1 MSDSRCTPT
10 HIGGQ
15 ALIEGIMMRGRFNW
29 AVAVRRPDGTIYTE
43 EHDLGSGSAKREWLR
58 KPIIRGCVALWESLS
73 LSFKALEIAA
83 SHAFEDETESESVG
97 EDASAPQAEPAK
109 KETSEISTKEMV
121 VAMAGGVA
129 LAVALFIVLPAFI
142 TNLVVGDYGKGSFVW
157 NLVDGVLRVAAFVIY
172 IWAISFM
179 PDIKRMFS
187 YHGAEHKT
195 IHTHERGLP
204 LTVENARGFS
214 TLHVRCGTAF
224 MLMAMV
230 VSILVFTLVPVRQ
243 AIDAMGVTSPA
254 GVFALVIL
262 SRIILIPLV
271 AGLAYE
277 VTVKWAGTRSEQTLV
292 KIVLWPGLQLQKLT
306 TNEPDDSMLEIA
318 IAATELV
325 LAREQRELLGDTAV
339 STAS

>member
-1 MSDSRCTPT
+1 MSDNQCTPT

-43 EHDLGSGSAKREWLR
+43 EHDLASGASKREWLR

-83 SHAFEDETESESVG
+83 SHAFEEDDESGDDAVSEAG
-97 EDASAPQAEPAK
+97 TEPAK
-109 KETSEISTKEMV
+109 EESSEISTKEMI

-129 LAVALFIVLPAFI
+129 LAVVLFIVLPAFI

-157 NLVDGVLRVAAFVIY
+157 NLVDGVLRVAAFVVY

-195 IHTHERGLP
+195 IHAHERGLP
-204 LTVENARGFS
+204 LTVENTRGFS

-277 VTVKWAGTRSEQTLV
+277 VTVKWAGSRSEQALV
-292 KIVLWPGLQLQKLT
+292 KVVLWPGLQLQKLT

-325 LAREQRELLGDTAV
+325 LAREERELLGDTAV
-339 STAS
+339 PTAS